1 MRLLKFWADW
11 CKPCKQQG
19 ELLIDFKDFPV
30 ESINV
35 EDEANVEIV
44 NKYGVRGLPTLI
56 LLDDNN
62 EVISTF
68 NGITSVEKIKDVAI
82 RNLKV

>member
-1 MRLLKFWADW
+1 MRLLKFWAEW
-11 CKPCKQQG
+11 CQPCKKQS
-19 ELLIDFKDFPV
+19 ELLKDFKDFPV

-35 EDEANVEIV
+35 EDESNVEIV

-62 EVISTF
+62 EVVHTF
-68 NGITSVEKIKDVAI
+68 SGLTTLDKIKEVI
-82 RNLKV
+82 

>member
-1 MRLLKFWADW
+1 MKLLKFWADW
-11 CKPCKQQG
+11 CQPCKQQS
-19 ELLIDFKDFPV
+19 ELLKDFKDFPV

-56 LLDDNN
+56 LLDDTN
-62 EVISTF
+62 EVVHKFSGLT
-68 NGITSVEKIKDVAI
+68 TLDKIKEVI
-82 RNLKV
+82 

>member
-11 CKPCKQQG
+11 CQPCKQQS
-19 ELLIDFKDFPV
+19 ELLKDFKDFPV

-35 EDEANVEIV
+35 EDESNVEIV

-56 LLDDNN
+56 LLDNNN
-62 EVISTF
+62 EVVHKFSGLT
-68 NGITSVEKIKDVAI
+68 TLDKIKEVI
-82 RNLKV
+82 

>member
-1 MRLLKFWADW
+1 MRLLKFWAEW
-11 CKPCKQQG
+11 CQPCKKQS
-19 ELLIDFKDFPV
+19 ELLKDFKDFPV

-35 EDEANVEIV
+35 EEESNVEIV

-62 EVISTF
+62 EVVHTF
-68 NGITSVEKIKDVAI
+68 SGLTTLNKIKEVI
-82 RNLKV
+82 

>member
-1 MRLLKFWADW
+1 MRLLKFWAEW
-11 CKPCKQQG
+11 CQPCKQQS
-19 ELLIDFKDFPV
+19 ELLKEFKDFPV

-62 EVISTF
+62 EVVHTF
-68 NGITSVEKIKDVAI
+68 SGLTTLDKIKEVI
-82 RNLKV
+82 

>member
-1 MRLLKFWADW
+1 MRLLKFWAEW
-11 CKPCKQQG
+11 CQPCKQQS
-19 ELLIDFKDFPV
+19 ELLKEFKDFPV

-56 LLDDNN
+56 LLNDNN
-62 EVISTF
+62 EVVHKFSGLT
-68 NGITSVEKIKDVAI
+68 TLDKIKEI
-82 RNLKV
+82 I

>member
-1 MRLLKFWADW
+1 MKLLKFWAEW
-11 CKPCKQQG
+11 CQPCKKQS
-19 ELLIDFKDFPV
+19 ELLKDFKDFPV

-35 EDEANVEIV
+35 EEESNVEIV

-62 EVISTF
+62 EVVHTF
-68 NGITSVEKIKDVAI
+68 NGLTTLDKIKEVI
-82 RNLKV
+82 

>member
-19 ELLIDFKDFPV
+19 ELLKDFKDFPV

-56 LLDDNN
+56 LLDDTN
-62 EVISTF
+62 EVVHVFMGLT
-68 NGITSVEKIKDVAI
+68 TLDKIKEVI
-82 RNLKV
+82 

>member
-1 MRLLKFWADW
+1 MKLLKFWAEW
-11 CKPCKQQG
+11 CQPCKKQS
-19 ELLIDFKDFPV
+19 ELLKDFKDFPV

-35 EDEANVEIV
+35 EDESNVEIV

-62 EVISTF
+62 EVVHKFSGLT
-68 NGITSVEKIKDVAI
+68 TLDKIKEVI
-82 RNLKV
+82 

>member
-1 MRLLKFWADW
+1 MRLLKFWAEW
-11 CKPCKQQG
+11 CQPCKQQS
-19 ELLIDFKDFPV
+19 ELLKDFKDFPV

-56 LLDDNN
+56 LLDDTN
-62 EVISTF
+62 EVVHKFSGLT
-68 NGITSVEKIKDVAI
+68 TLDKIREVI
-82 RNLKV
+82 

>member
-1 MRLLKFWADW
+1 MRLLKFWAEW
-11 CKPCKQQG
+11 CQPCKQQS
-19 ELLIDFKDFPV
+19 ELLKDFKDFPV

-56 LLDDNN
+56 LLDDTN
-62 EVISTF
+62 EVVHKFSGLT
-68 NGITSVEKIKDVAI
+68 TLDKIREFI
-82 RNLKV
+82 